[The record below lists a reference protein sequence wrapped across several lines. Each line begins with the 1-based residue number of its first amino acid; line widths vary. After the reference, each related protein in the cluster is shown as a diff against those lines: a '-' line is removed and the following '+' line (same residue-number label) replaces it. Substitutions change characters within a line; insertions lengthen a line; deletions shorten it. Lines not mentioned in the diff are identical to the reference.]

1 MRADPLTASHGTRRQ
16 RRQPSFRMSTGQM
29 GLIVLLISLSVLFAA
44 TLLVYIFT
52 RYENNVWRTDQV
64 PGLPIGLFAST
75 TMILCVSASLHR
87 AMKAIRANQL
97 ERLEHSLMLTLLF
110 AVGFLGGQTFNW
122 IHMSGAQ
129 LRPNGET
136 LYIMTF
142 FLLTGLHAVH
152 VLGGFIPLSIV
163 TVRARRREYSS
174 SHCEGIK
181 LCAQYWH
188 FLAIVWLVMLT
199 TMFVVT

>member
-1 MRADPLTASHGTRRQ
+1 
-16 RRQPSFRMSTGQM
+16 M
-29 GLIVLLISLSVLFAA
+29 GLIVLLLSLSVLFAA

-52 RYENNVWRTDQV
+52 REENSVWRTDQV
-64 PGLPIGLFAST
+64 PGLPLGLFAST
-75 TMILCVSASLHR
+75 TMILCVSGSLHR
-87 AMKAIRANQL
+87 AMKAIRQNKL
-97 ERLEHSLMLTLLF
+97 EKLEHSLYLTLLF
-110 AVGFLGGQTFNW
+110 AVGFLCGQTFNW
-122 IHMSGAQ
+122 WHMSGVQ

-142 FLLTGLHAVH
+142 FLLTGLHAAH
-152 VLGGFIPLSIV
+152 VLGGFVPLSIV

-174 SHCEGIK
+174 SRLEGVK
-181 LCAQYWH
+181 LLAQYWH

>member
-1 MRADPLTASHGTRRQ
+1 MRADPFSASHNARRQ

-44 TLLVYIFT
+44 TLLVYVFT
-52 RYENNVWRTDQV
+52 REENNVWRTDQV
-64 PGLPIGLFAST
+64 PGLPLGLVAST
-75 TMILCVSASLHR
+75 TMILCVSYSLHR
-87 AMKAIRANQL
+87 ALKAIKKNQL
-97 ERLEHSLMLTLLF
+97 EGLEHSLWLSILF
-110 AVGFLGGQTFNW
+110 AIGFLGGQSFNW

-152 VLGGFIPLSIV
+152 VLGGFVPLALV
-163 TVRARRREYSS
+163 TRHAHRREYSS
-174 SHCEGIK
+174 SRYEGIR